1 MIELK
6 FYFKLGKELK
16 MAIDED
22 GNYGEVYSCCTLTVE
37 KAPTDEQMQ
46 KLEEGYKKAIVGQ
59 VKGELKY
66 ITPISKEEYEENVD
80 EY

>member
-22 GNYGEVYSCCTLTVE
+22 GNYADVYSCCTLTVE
-37 KAPTDEQMQ
+37 KAPNAEQFN
-46 KLEEGYKKAIVGQ
+46 KLERIYKKAIAEQ
-59 VKGELKY
+59 VDENINY
-66 ITPISKEEYEENVD
+66 ITSISEEEYRNNVNEE
-80 EY
+80 

>member
-22 GNYGEVYSCCTLTVE
+22 GNYVKVYSCCTLTVE
-37 KAPTDEQMQ
+37 RMPNDEQM
-46 KLEEGYKKAIVGQ
+46 KELEGIYIKAIAGQ
-59 VKGELKY
+59 SDGNIKY
-66 ITPISKEEYEENVD
+66 ITSISEEEYRNNVD
-80 EY
+80 EE